1 LCHLAAA
8 PIESGVPV
16 PEAWTGIVLD
26 LLKTTE
32 SIMKLIVAATIM
44 LQVLAVGIQAD
55 PASLLTCVRRP
66 LWLIRIILAMFIGV
80 PLLGAALVKISNA
93 PIGMKVSLLLMAMAA
108 VAPLL
113 PRKLLKLGV
122 GAAFADSLAA
132 VTMVLAIPLVPLTA
146 TMLGAMFGRETV
158 VPVASVA
165 GTLAS
170 TFLVPFAIGMA
181 LKRMLPVQAPRIG
194 EWASTI
200 SNIALVGIVLV
211 LIAIQFGTILPL
223 LWQSL
228 PLVVAFATGALLIG
242 HVLGGPDPREQTALA
257 IATVTRHPGL
267 ALLIATSS
275 FPNLQV
281 LPPILSVIIGC
292 TIVSIPYMAWR
303 KRLLAAPAT
312 PGVPAEAR

>member
-1 LCHLAAA
+1 
-8 PIESGVPV
+8 
-16 PEAWTGIVLD
+16 
-26 LLKTTE
+26 
-32 SIMKLIVAATIM
+32 MKVIVAATIM
-44 LQVLAVGIQAD
+44 LQVLAVGVQAD

-66 LWLIRIILAMFIGV
+66 LWLIRIILAIFIGV
-80 PLLGAALVKISNA
+80 PLLGAALVKMSSA

-132 VTMVLAIPLVPLTA
+132 VTMVLAIPLVPITA
-146 TMLGAMFGRETV
+146 SALGAMFGREMV
-158 VPVASVA
+158 VPVVSVA

-181 LKRMLPVQAPRIG
+181 LRKMLRERATRIG
-194 EWASTI
+194 EWANTI
-200 SNIALVGIVLV
+200 SSIMLAGIVLV
-211 LIAIQFGTILPL
+211 LIAVQFGTILPM

-228 PLVVAFATGALLIG
+228 PLVVTFAAGALFIG
-242 HVLGGPDPREQTALA
+242 HVLGGPDPRERTALA

-267 ALLIATSS
+267 ALLMATSS
-275 FPNLQV
+275 FPNLHV

-292 TIVSIPYMAWR
+292 AIVSIPYTAWR
-303 KRLLAAPAT
+303 KRILAAPAT
-312 PGVPAEAR
+312 SGVPAAAPR

>member
-1 LCHLAAA
+1 
-8 PIESGVPV
+8 
-16 PEAWTGIVLD
+16 
-26 LLKTTE
+26 
-32 SIMKLIVAATIM
+32 MKVIVAATIM
-44 LQVLAVGIQAD
+44 LQVLAVGVQAD

-66 LWLIRIILAMFIGV
+66 LWLIRIILAIFIGV
-80 PLLGAALVKISNA
+80 PLLGAALVKMSSA

-132 VTMVLAIPLVPLTA
+132 VTMVLAIPLVPITA
-146 TMLGAMFGRETV
+146 SALGAMFGREMV
-158 VPVASVA
+158 VPVVSVA

-181 LKRMLPVQAPRIG
+181 LRKMLRERATRIG
-194 EWASTI
+194 EWANTI
-200 SNIALVGIVLV
+200 SSIMLAGIVLV
-211 LIAIQFGTILPL
+211 LIAVQFGTILPM

-228 PLVVAFATGALLIG
+228 PLVVTFAAGALFIG
-242 HVLGGPDPREQTALA
+242 HVLGGPDPRERTALA

-267 ALLIATSS
+267 ALLMAASS

-292 TIVSIPYMAWR
+292 AIVSIPYTAWR
-303 KRLLAAPAT
+303 KRILAAPAT
-312 PGVPAEAR
+312 SGVPAAAPR